1 MGTPDRFSVTAVVIS
16 FNERDRIAACLDSVR
31 WADEIVVVDSG
42 STDETREIARNYT
55 AKVFEIPWKGF
66 GPQKQAAVDR
76 ASHDMIF
83 SLDCDERA
91 TPELAAEIKEILR
104 AGTIPPAFS
113 VPRRTFL
120 GNKEIRRSGWYPDRT
135 VRLFDRRHARFSD
148 SAVHERILVSGETGR
163 LEHPILHFSFGDFSD
178 ILFKMNRYTDL
189 SARQMFESGRRCGIS
204 DYTLRPFL
212 AFARSYLFRLGFLD
226 GVEGLEIAVAG
237 GLHVFAKYIKLRE
250 LERGSKGAGR

>member
-1 MGTPDRFSVTAVVIS
+1 MGNPDRRPVTAVVIS
-16 FNERDRIAACLDSVR
+16 FNERDRIAACLESLA

-42 STDETREIARNYT
+42 STDGTREIARGYT
-55 AKVFEIPWKGF
+55 PRVLEIPWKGF
-66 GPQKQAAVDR
+66 GPQKQAAVDL

-91 TPELAAEIKEILR
+91 TPELAVEIM
-104 AGTIPPAFS
+104 FS

-120 GNKEIRRSGWYPDRT
+120 GDKEIRHSGWVPDRT
-135 VRLFDRRHARFSD
+135 VRLFDRRQARFSN
-148 SAVHERILVSGETGR
+148 SAVHERVLVSGETAL
-163 LEHPILHFSFGDFSD
+163 LEHPILHHSFGGISD
-178 ILFKMNRYTDL
+178 ILSKMNRYTDL
-189 SARQMFESGRRCGIS
+189 SAKQMFESGRRCGIS

-237 GLHVFAKYIKLRE
+237 SLHVFAKYIKLRE

>member
-1 MGTPDRFSVTAVVIS
+1 MGNPDRRPVTAVVIA
-16 FNERDRIAACLDSVR
+16 FNERDRIAACLESLG

-42 STDETREIARNYT
+42 SADGTREIALRYT
-55 AKVFEIPWKGF
+55 PRVFEIPWKGF
-66 GPQKQAAVDR
+66 GPQKQAAVER

-91 TPELAAEIKEILR
+91 TPELAVEILEVLR
-104 AGTIPPAFS
+104 GSGISPAFS

-120 GNKEIRRSGWYPDRT
+120 GDKEIRHSGWVPDRT
-135 VRLFDRRHARFSD
+135 VRLFDRRQARFSD
-148 SAVHERILVSGETGR
+148 SAVHERVLVGSEPAR
-163 LEHPILHFSFGDFSD
+163 LVHPILHHSFGGFSD
-178 ILFKMNRYTDL
+178 ILSKMNRYTDL
-189 SARQMFESGRRCGIS
+189 SARQMFESGRRCGVS

-212 AFARSYLFRLGFLD
+212 AFANSYLFRLGFLD

>member
-1 MGTPDRFSVTAVVIS
+1 MGNLSRRPVTAVVIS
-16 FNERDRIAACLDSVR
+16 FNEKDRIAGCLESLA

-42 STDETREIARNYT
+42 STDGTREIALGYT
-55 AKVFEIPWKGF
+55 HKVFDIPWKGF

-91 TPELAAEIKEILR
+91 TRELAGEILEVLR
-104 AGTIPPAFS
+104 RSGTPAAYS

-120 GNKEIRRSGWYPDRT
+120 GDKEIRHSGWSPDRT
-135 VRLFDRRHARFSD
+135 IRLFDRRHARFSD
-148 SAVHERILVSGETGR
+148 SPVHERILVSSEPAR
-163 LEHPILHFSFGDFSD
+163 LEHPILHHSFAGISD
-178 ILFKMNRYTDL
+178 ILLKMNRYTDL
-189 SARQMFESGRRCGIS
+189 SAQQMFEDGRKSRFS

-212 AFARSYLFRLGFLD
+212 AFANTYLFRFGFLD
-226 GVEGLEIAVAG
+226 GVEGLEIAVAR

-250 LERGSKGAGR
+250 LEGKGR

>member
-1 MGTPDRFSVTAVVIS
+1 MGTPDRCSVTAVVIS
-16 FNERDRIAACLDSVR
+16 FNEGDRIASCLESVR

-76 ASHDMIF
+76 ASHDRIF

-91 TPELAAEIKEILR
+91 TPELAVEIKEILR
-104 AGTIPPAFS
+104 AGNIPPAFS

-148 SAVHERILVSGETGR
+148 SAVHERVLVSGETGR
-163 LEHPILHFSFGDFSD
+163 LEHPILHFSFGGISD
-178 ILFKMNRYTDL
+178 ILSKMNRYTDL
-189 SARQMFESGRRCGIS
+189 SAKQMFESGRRCGIS

-226 GVEGLEIAVAG
+226 GVEGLEIAVSG

-250 LERGSKGAGR
+250 LEQSSKGAGQ